1 MKKCLTYVLTRFI
14 IFTESEKNMEDI
26 NFKQLRKRQNV
37 KQLNVKHCLLVS
49 SACISQW
56 ESGKR
61 QPSIEQLP
69 KIAEVLNCSIEEVVL
84 ALIETKNQSREVM

>member
-1 MKKCLTYVLTRFI
+1 M
-14 IFTESEKNMEDI
+14 
-26 NFKQLRKRQNV
+26 NFKQLRKLNTT
-37 KQLNVKHCLLVS
+37 KQKTVASALEVS
-49 SACISQW
+49 RVSVANY

-84 ALIETKNQSREVM
+84 ALIETKNQSREVI